1 MAACSGEQTKK
12 FPASYKEG
20 SRSVKS
26 TLESVIFQIEAQSG
40 KSVCLNPPASEAE
53 IDSAEKIV
61 NQKFSED
68 LRALYK
74 IADGQNR
81 SVECAPLFWNG
92 YSFMSLSQMI
102 GDWNMLKE
110 LWETQPD
117 FAEKYPIQVG
127 MDAAIKSN
135 HWKLEWIPVG
145 ITGSGDRYCIDYA
158 PTNSGVKGQIIEFIH
173 DDTFRRLWSDDIKS
187 FLGSIDDALR
197 RDVASYTPSYGVSF
211 THRPGAISI
220 DE

>member
-1 MAACSGEQTKK
+1 MK
-12 FPASYKEG
+12 FPASYKESG
-20 SRSVKS
+20 RTINS
-26 TLESVIFQIEAQSG
+26 TLESAIFQIEAQSG
-40 KSVCLNPPASEAE
+40 KSVCLNSPASEAE
-53 IDSAEKIV
+53 IDNAEEIV

-74 IADGQNR
+74 IANGQSG
-81 SVECAPLFWNG
+81 SVECAPLFWNS

-102 GDWNMLKE
+102 GDWNMLRE

-117 FAEKYPIQVG
+117 FAEENPNRVGVDAPIQ
-127 MDAAIKSN
+127 SN
-135 HWKLEWIPVG
+135 HWRLEWIPVG
-145 ITGSGDRYCIDYA
+145 ITGAGDRYCIDYA

-173 DDTFRRLWSDDIKS
+173 DDTSRRLWSDDIKS

-197 RDVASYTPSYGVSF
+197 REVASYTPSYGVSF